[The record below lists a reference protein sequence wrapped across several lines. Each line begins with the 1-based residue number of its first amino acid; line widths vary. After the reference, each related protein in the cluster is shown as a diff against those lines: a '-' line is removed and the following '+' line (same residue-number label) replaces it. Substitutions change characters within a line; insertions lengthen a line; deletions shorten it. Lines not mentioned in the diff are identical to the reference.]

1 MSEKRAKEE
10 RKKKAGM
17 IHLYVFDAYE
27 DDPAATEPLFQCTA
41 YIHLREGLKFSP
53 RIGGLPLGDEPRD
66 LRAALELEDAFD
78 ELLDEEVSGDTT
90 TLRMK
95 FEGGYMA
102 LSMDADKRMRE
113 AWSRKVQGQP
123 AGIRPLLGHTPRIV
137 RQVEDFLAT
146 VEHFSPDEFVE
157 WKNAWDRDR
166 KTVRLSEFVEEVE
179 GAAPPGDET
188 EPPPAE

>member
-1 MSEKRAKEE
+1 MSERRAKQE

-27 DDPAATEPLFQCTA
+27 DDPAQTEPFVQCTA
-41 YIHLREGLKFSP
+41 YIHLREGLKLSP
-53 RIGGLPLGDEPRD
+53 RVGGLPLGDEARD

-95 FEGGYMA
+95 YEGGHMA

-123 AGIRPLLGHTPRIV
+123 AGIRPLLGHVPRTV
-137 RQVEDFLAT
+137 RDVEEFLAT
-146 VEHFSPDEFVE
+146 VEHLSPDEFVE
-157 WKNAWDRDR
+157 WRNKQEDAREPDPA
-166 KTVRLSEFVEEVE
+166 K
-179 GAAPPGDET
+179 APPLEPPVDET
-188 EPPPAE
+188 ERPPAE